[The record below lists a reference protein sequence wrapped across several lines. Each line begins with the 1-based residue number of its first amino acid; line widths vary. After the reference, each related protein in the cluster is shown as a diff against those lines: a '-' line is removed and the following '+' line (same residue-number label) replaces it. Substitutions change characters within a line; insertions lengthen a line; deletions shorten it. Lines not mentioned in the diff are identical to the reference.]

1 MPFCDPDNPLHDK
14 DCDGDRRGGE
24 VEREGGE
31 EVVED
36 DGLNRRILGYLQ
48 RLMI

>member
-1 MPFCDPDNPLHDK
+1 MPFPDPDNPLHDK

-36 DGLNRRILGYLQ
+36 DGLNGRILGYLQ